1 MYASHALD
9 FETFDY
15 RVAAHNLLGKLA
27 VPKPDVLKQI
37 CPMAPFRGR
46 WAAAAPASSW
56 ELSMPT
62 LNAPKNP
69 WGRLT
74 AASTM
79 RGSTVFNTALEELG
93 RIEDV
98 IIEEPAG
105 RIAFAILHT
114 GGFLG
119 IGAKHYPLRWEKL
132 RFDNDIGGYI
142 VEVDRDL
149 REGAPSYTDR
159 ATASWD
165 DLV

>member
-1 MYASHALD
+1 
-9 FETFDY
+9 
-15 RVAAHNLLGKLA
+15 
-27 VPKPDVLKQI
+27 
-37 CPMAPFRGR
+37 
-46 WAAAAPASSW
+46 
-56 ELSMPT
+56 
-62 LNAPKNP
+62 
-69 WGRLT
+69 
-74 AASTM
+74 M

-93 RIEDV
+93 RIGDV

-132 RFDNDIGGYI
+132 RFDDDIGGYI

-159 ATASWD
+159 ATAS
-165 DLV
+165 